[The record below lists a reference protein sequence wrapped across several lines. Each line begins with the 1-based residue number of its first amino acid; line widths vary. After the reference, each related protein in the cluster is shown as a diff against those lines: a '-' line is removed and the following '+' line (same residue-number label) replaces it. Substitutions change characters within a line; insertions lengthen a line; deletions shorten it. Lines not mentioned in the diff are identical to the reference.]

1 MDSTNSCSSRDH
13 TKPVMRKRCKYQVR
27 WFYSKGAFLVLLWT
41 TLVSAAVWSYGT
53 MLGERILSEGIHLE
67 RNTFSRVFIVLPFLV
82 YATIPLVGWLA
93 DAKLGNYRV
102 LKFSCFFL
110 VVASIT
116 ICINILCDT
125 KINFSALQYTRKV
138 IIGLVYAVSV
148 ASTAIYIITALQ
160 LGLDQMPDASST
172 NISSFISW
180 FVFSLTLGCWI
191 AEWLSNTLLHCVNSS
206 TINDIQKMQLFS
218 LFPVTCMVVIC
229 SSMFLLAPK
238 WLIIEPKSPK
248 ALKTIYQVLKF
259 AAKHKAP
266 IYRSALTYWEE
277 AVPSRLDLGKT
288 KYGGPF
294 TTEQVEDVK
303 TFLQIIVMSFPIFLT
318 VTACWNILLVLGF
331 TADSYVGVL
340 NEEMLWHLT
349 VSNTTDNCTSSI
361 IYTFSLSH
369 WWSGIVTTV
378 VYEFALY
385 PLIRNKVPSSIRRIG
400 GATLF
405 ILLLN
410 MLKLA
415 IQFSPYAQ
423 ASVLYMG
430 ALSGFLS
437 VLLINGILEFVCAQ
451 SPYNMRGLLTGYM
464 MFLLFLSVS
473 LNYFFAML
481 PNEIYLPIYT
491 IPSIYTALSVIGL
504 VLYCLLA
511 RRYKRRVR
519 DEDYNAHRVVEEV
532 YDRYLSHVQ

>member
-1 MDSTNSCSSRDH
+1 MDSTNSSSRDH

-27 WFYSKGAFLVLLWT
+27 WFYSKGAFLVLLWSS
-41 TLVSAAVWSYGT
+41 LFNAAVWSYGT
-53 MLGERILSEGIHLE
+53 MLGKRILSEGIDFN
-67 RNTFSRVFIVLPFLV
+67 RNTFSRVFIVIPFLV
-82 YATIPLVGWLA
+82 YIIIPLLGWLA

-102 LKFSCFFL
+102 FKISCFSL

-125 KINFSALQYTRKV
+125 KMNFSALQYTREV
-138 IIGLVYAVSV
+138 IVVLAYAVSA
-148 ASTAIYIITALQ
+148 ASIAVCIITALQ

-180 FVFSLTLGCWI
+180 FVFSLFFGGWI
-191 AEWLSNTLLHCVNSS
+191 ADWLSNTLLHCISS
-206 TINDIQKMQLFS
+206 LTINDIHKVQLFS
-218 LFPVTCMVVIC
+218 LFPVLCLVIIYC
-229 SSMFLLAPK
+229 SMFLLAPK

-248 ALKTIYQVLKF
+248 ALETIYKVLKF
-259 AAKHKAP
+259 AVKHKAP

-277 AVPSRLDLGKT
+277 DVPSRLDLGKT

-303 TFLQIIVMSFPIFLT
+303 TFLKILVISFPIFIIL
-318 VTACWNILLVLGF
+318 AAGGNILISFVVIDQEVIF
-331 TADSYVGVL
+331 DVMQYHFNPNIT
-340 NEEMLWHLT
+340 
-349 VSNTTDNCTSSI
+349 NCTSSI
-361 IYTFSLSH
+361 VYNFSCNF
-369 WWSGIVTTV
+369 WWSSIVTTI

-385 PLIRNKVPSSIRRIG
+385 PFIRNKVPSSIRRIG
-400 GATLF
+400 GAALL

-410 MLKLA
+410 VLNLV
-415 IQFSPYAQ
+415 ITFTHTR
-423 ASVLYMG
+423 ASILYMG
-430 ALSGFLS
+430 ILSGFLS
-437 VLLINGILEFVCAQ
+437 VFLINGILEFVCAQ

-464 MFLLFLSVS
+464 IFLILLSLS
-473 LNYFFAML
+473 LNFLMKFVHFL
-481 PNEIYLPIYT
+481 IYKHLKYYVV
-491 IPSIYTALSVIGL
+491 PSISTVLSVIGL

-511 RRYKRRVR
+511 RWYKRRVR